1 MTLFWIIASGLIGL
15 ALLFILPPLFSTRG
29 QDRGVDQDALNL
41 ALFRR
46 QLEELDADLAAG
58 ELDRGE
64 YKAARRDLERE
75 LLYDVDGPRT
85 DNTRNVSGGRWAPI
99 LLGVAVPVV
108 AVSLYLYLGEGSIIP
123 RLQAA
128 ASDQK
133 AAPHPGSG
141 GEMPPLAVM
150 VQRLADKLER
160 NPENLEGWMML
171 GRSYFAMGQP
181 ERALHALEQAY
192 GLAPEN
198 PDVLVTYAEAVAANN
213 EGKLAGRPAELIQSA
228 LKTDPRHAGAR
239 WLQGLVSFQDAR
251 YVEAAEQWGA
261 LEATLDPRSKETADL
276 RSYIAEARSRAGL
289 GPQPAENAAQIP
301 DSEQATLSAAGEAEK
316 AKSQTPGPPPATT
329 GTGVTVEVSLAQS
342 LRSRVETDDSVFVYA
357 KAVSGPPM
365 PLAAH
370 RARVADLPLTVTLDD
385 SMAMIPAMKLSG
397 FDKVT
402 VGARI
407 SKSGQA
413 IPASGDLEGEVSPAH
428 PGDNERV
435 KVVIDRVRP

>member
-1 MTLFWIIASGLIGL
+1 MTLFWVIAAGLIGL
-15 ALLFILPPLFSTRG
+15 ALLFTLPPLFSTRG
-29 QDRGVDQDALNL
+29 RAQDVDQDALNL

-75 LLYDVDGPRT
+75 LLYDVDEPGT
-85 DNTRNVSGGRWAPI
+85 DNARDVGGGRWTAA
-99 LLGVAVPVV
+99 LLAVAVPVV
-108 AVSLYLYLGEGSIIP
+108 AVSLYLYLGEGTIIP

-128 ASDQK
+128 ASDQQ

-141 GEMPPLAVM
+141 GEMPPLEVM
-150 VQRLADKLER
+150 VQRLAEKLER

-171 GRSYFAMGQP
+171 GRSYFALGQP

-213 EGKLAGRPAELIQSA
+213 EGKMAGRPAELIQTA
-228 LKTDPRHAGAR
+228 LKTDPQHPGAR

-251 YVEAAEQWGA
+251 YVEAAEQWEA
-261 LEATLDPRSKETADL
+261 LEATLDPQSKETAEL

-289 GPQPAENAAQIP
+289 GPESAENAAEIP
-301 DSEQATLSAAGEAEK
+301 ASEQAAASAAGEAEN
-316 AKSQTPGPPPATT
+316 AREQAPRPLPATT
-329 GTGVTVEVSLAQS
+329 GARVTVEVSLAES
-342 LRSRVETDDSVFVYA
+342 LRSQAETNDSVFVYA

-370 RARVADLPLTVTLDD
+370 RARVADLPLTITLDD

-397 FDKVT
+397 FDEVT

-413 IPASGDLEGEVSPAH
+413 IPASGDLEGEVSPVH
-428 PGDNERV
+428 PGDNESV